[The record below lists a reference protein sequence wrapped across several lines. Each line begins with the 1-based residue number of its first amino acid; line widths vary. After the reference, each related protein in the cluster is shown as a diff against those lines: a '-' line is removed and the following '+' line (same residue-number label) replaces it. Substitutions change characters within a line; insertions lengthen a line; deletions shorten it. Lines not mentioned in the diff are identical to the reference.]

1 MPNFELKDKRCAN
14 CGACVIACADHKNLG
29 THCDI
34 RKLLQFERGEFPNVE
49 ARTLSTSCYHC
60 DKDSLHS
67 PSRNGS
73 YACRKEIP
81 YCTSG

>member
-34 RKLLQFERGEFPNVE
+34 RKLLQFERG
-49 ARTLSTSCYHC
+49 
-60 DKDSLHS
+60 
-67 PSRNGS
+67 
-73 YACRKEIP
+73 
-81 YCTSG
+81 